1 MVLIFSLPHSLTNLP
16 EALEKIGHEVVME
29 NNRLRLYDGVYPL
42 KLIEE
47 HKPSIIYNNLSM
59 VQVPEGDYLYIGNS
73 VASARLENEKWETR
87 WKAEEIGFKLPR
99 VLEECTMN
107 KINNFYTE
115 AVYLKPKSVDKV
127 QSAWKIPQGFQV
139 KELGFKNHPAYV
151 EENVKAEVAAKCR
164 FTISNGSYQ
173 IEHVSGRI
181 YDGEDKLPHSHVQEE
196 YLAWTSI
203 GDWVDLP
210 QKIHAKFLDLCTR
223 WLDYVVTLG
232 GNYSGEI
239 EAGVVGEDIYWFEQ
253 NCRRITYGKFYGD
266 AQTWL
271 DSLTIDPA
279 KALEVE
285 WVYEK

>member
-1 MVLIFSLPHSLTNLP
+1 VVLIFSLPHSLTNLP

-181 YDGEDKLPHSHVQEE
+181 YDGEDKLPLSC
-196 YLAWTSI
+196 S
-203 GDWVDLP
+203 
-210 QKIHAKFLDLCTR
+210 
-223 WLDYVVTLG
+223 
-232 GNYSGEI
+232 
-239 EAGVVGEDIYWFEQ
+239 
-253 NCRRITYGKFYGD
+253 RRIFGMDVNRRLGRFIPKNT
-266 AQTWL
+266 
-271 DSLTIDPA
+271 
-279 KALEVE
+279 
-285 WVYEK
+285 